1 MRYKYK
7 ITEEELTQA
16 FGNLLEIEEPRHE
29 EDFDSVFKSLTRK
42 GQDTKEVYDVTIT
55 TPNQAKILLDYLSYD
70 KSSWDYEPKLKV
82 SMFGTIIN
90 FQRRGNIS
98 HLNQLEN
105 GDMLIV
111 DNWIREKEAERY
123 LPSIPKGDKNLR
135 EGYYTLLKANETA
148 EEKLIAYQKEIDKLR
163 KEIENLKNPQKDDSL
178 PF

>member
-29 EDFDSVFKSLTRK
+29 EDFDSIFKSLTRK
-42 GQDTKEVYDVTIT
+42 GQNAKEVYDVTIT

-70 KSSWDYEPKLKV
+70 NSSWDYEPKLKV
-82 SMFGTIIN
+82 NMFGTIIN
-90 FQRRGNIS
+90 FQRRGNMGQ
-98 HLNQLEN
+98 LNRLED

-111 DNWIREKEAERY
+111 DSWIRE
-123 LPSIPKGDKNLR
+123 
-135 EGYYTLLKANETA
+135 A
-148 EEKLIAYQKEIDKLR
+148 EEKLINWEKEIYKLR
-163 KEIENLKNPQKDDSL
+163 KEIESLKNPQKDDSL

>member
-105 GDMLIV
+105 GELS
-111 DNWIREKEAERY
+111 
-123 LPSIPKGDKNLR
+123 PS
-135 EGYYTLLKANETA
+135 
-148 EEKLIAYQKEIDKLR
+148 
-163 KEIENLKNPQKDDSL
+163 
-178 PF
+178 

>member
-1 MRYKYK
+1 MYKVEQLNENTIK
-7 ITEEELTQA
+7 LTKL
-16 FGNLLEIEEPRHE
+16 NINKDE
-29 EDFDSVFKSLTRK
+29 
-42 GQDTKEVYDVTIT
+42 
-55 TPNQAKILLDYLSYD
+55 YD
-70 KSSWDYEPKLKV
+70 KQ
-82 SMFGTIIN
+82 I
-90 FQRRGNIS
+90 
-98 HLNQLEN
+98 LEN